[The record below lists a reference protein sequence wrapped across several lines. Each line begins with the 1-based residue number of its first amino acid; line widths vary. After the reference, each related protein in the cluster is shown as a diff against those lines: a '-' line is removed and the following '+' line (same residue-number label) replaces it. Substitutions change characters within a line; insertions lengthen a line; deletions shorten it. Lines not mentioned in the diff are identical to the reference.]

1 MDKSFHHEKN
11 KENKEEN
18 KGDGSPDSL
27 YSMDNSRPFDS
38 KEVVFYRDGEFRV
51 GDDKVV
57 FESPVTIFFNGTEL
71 VTLLCTPL
79 KLDYLVLG
87 FLRSEGFIDSKVDVK
102 DIQVDAPKGLVAVE
116 SREKKDLAEK
126 LYGRRTVTTGC
137 GKGTTFFT
145 AWDSLRS
152 RPVKSDFQVSA
163 PRILTLM
170 EQMQKKAE
178 IFKETGGLHSAA
190 LCSSEELLFF
200 SEDVGRHNALD
211 KIVGESLWHELE
223 LKDKILISSGRIS
236 SEMMLK
242 AAKLEVP
249 IVVSRSAPTELG
261 INIAEKMNITLIG
274 FARGR
279 RLNIYNRPDRVSQG
293 QSVPEGRSC

>member
-1 MDKSFHHEKN
+1 MDRNFPSIGD
-11 KENKEEN
+11 
-18 KGDGSPDSL
+18 KGMGSPEETPKKNVGNNSPNPP
-27 YSMDNSRPFDS
+27 YSGGSTKPFET
-38 KEVVFYRDGEFRV
+38 KEVVFYRDGDFKG

-57 FESPVTIFFNGTEL
+57 FESPVTIYFNGTEL

-87 FLRSEGFIDSKVDVK
+87 FLRSEGFIESKSDVT
-102 DIQVDAPKGLVAVE
+102 DIQVDPKKGAVAVE
-116 SREKKDLAEK
+116 SREKKELAEK

-152 RPVKSDFQVSA
+152 RPVKSDFEVGA
-163 PRILTLM
+163 LRILSLM
-170 EQMQKKAE
+170 GQMQKKAE

-211 KIVGESLWHELE
+211 KIVGETLWHELE

-261 INIAEKMNITLIG
+261 INIAQKMEITLVG

-279 RLNIYNRPDRVSQG
+279 RLNIYNRPDRVT
-293 QSVPEGRSC
+293 